1 MSSPVITATTA
12 PPVRVAG
19 DGEDVIAVDHLTK
32 RFGSVTAVDDLSFAL
47 KHGTVTGFLGPNGA
61 GKTTTLR
68 MLLGLT
74 RPTQG
79 TALLFGRHYIDI
91 PNPATRVGAVLEATD
106 FHPGRSGHD
115 HLLMLARAAG
125 LSAQRVDEVLA
136 KVSLTDSG
144 SPPRW
149 WLLDGHETAARARRL
164 TPWRPGVVDSRRTGE
179 WTRPGGRAL
188 AP

>member
-19 DGEDVIAVDHLTK
+19 DGEDVIAADHLTK

-106 FHPGRSGHD
+106 FHPGPVGSRPSADACLRGRAPCPTRGRG
-115 HLLMLARAAG
+115 ARE
-125 LSAQRVDEVLA
+125 SEPHE
-136 KVSLTDSG
+136 SG
-144 SPPRW
+144 SPPCRR
-149 WLLDGHETAARARRL
+149 LLDGHETAARARRFA
-164 TPWRPGVVDSRRTGE
+164 PWRSRVVDPRRTRE
-179 WTRPGGRAL
+179 RARPRGRAL
-188 AP
+188 AS